1 MLIFLVILVFD
12 PLALLLTL
20 SGTIAILSIRTS
32 NTNDIIGTTRDN
44 IHTGVPPEVTHDD
57 LSPNKLKRWKSL
69 NNTSN
74 NTSDNDNITENRR
87 GV

>member
-20 SGTIAILSIRTS
+20 SGTIAILSNRT
-32 NTNDIIGTTRDN
+32 NGRTIMDKHTLGTEDMT
-44 IHTGVPPEVTHDD
+44 
-57 LSPNKLKRWKSL
+57 PNKLKRWKSL
-69 NNTSN
+69 
-74 NTSDNDNITENRR
+74 DNRIHDDIAENRR

>member
-20 SGTIAILSIRTS
+20 SGTIAILSRGES
-32 NTNDIIGTTRDN
+32 YRGESSQP
-44 IHTGVPPEVTHDD
+44 IHTNEGTNEI

-69 NNTSN
+69 DNV
-74 NTSDNDNITENRR
+74 DNDNILENRR